1 MSPNKKAKKK
11 DEKKAKGKG
20 TKDGQKKHVDA
31 SASPAPAPSLSPS
44 PAAATAHL
52 LKAEGPTDRV
62 ELKLSWKG
70 GEAALATLTDNG
82 DLVKLGDSQR
92 VGKNGLALRW
102 PSPDAFV
109 HVLQW
114 DLMFQGTR
122 TELKATATVNGAG
135 QFENPVGADSKKD
148 RWIAAG
154 TVEE

>member
-1 MSPNKKAKKK
+1 MSPNKKKKGEKRVKETRKK
-11 DEKKAKGKG
+11 DGL
-20 TKDGQKKHVDA
+20 KKHGEA
-31 SASPAPAPSLSPS
+31 SASAASPPARATP
-44 PAAATAHL
+44 TAHL
-52 LKAEGPTDRV
+52 LKAEGPTDQV

-70 GEAALATLTDNG
+70 GQAALASLTDNG
-82 DLVKLGDSQR
+82 DAVKLGDSQR
-92 VGKNGLALRW
+92 VGESGLTIRW

-135 QFENPVGADSKKD
+135 EFENPVGADSKKD

>member
-1 MSPNKKAKKK
+1 MSPNKKTKKK
-11 DEKKAKGKG
+11 DEKKAKEKGK
-20 TKDGQKKHVDA
+20 KDRQKKHADA
-31 SASPAPAPSLSPS
+31 AASPAPAPSPS
-44 PAAATAHL
+44 PATATAHL
-52 LKAEGPTDRV
+52 LKAEGPTDKV

-92 VGKNGLALRW
+92 VGKNGLTLRW

-135 QFENPVGADSKKD
+135 QFENPVGAESKKD

-154 TVEE
+154 TAEE

>member
-1 MSPNKKAKKK
+1 MSPNKKTKKK
-11 DEKKAKGKG
+11 DEKSAKEKE
-20 TKDGQKKHVDA
+20 KRDLQKKRAEA
-31 SASPAPAPSLSPS
+31 SASTASSPFTTT
-44 PAAATAHL
+44 ATAHL
-52 LKAEGPTDRV
+52 LKAEGPTDKV

-70 GEAALATLTDNG
+70 GEAALASLTDNG
-82 DLVKLGDSQR
+82 DTVKLGDSQR
-92 VGKNGLALRW
+92 VGKNGLSLRW

-114 DLMFQGTR
+114 DVMFQGTR